1 VITTAG
7 DAIICTFYGR
17 NPCLY
22 EESDKQGNGAN
33 QDMDM
38 ERSFLNAFECALRL
52 KDYSLYDLNLHIA
65 ISIGEMSF
73 GILGGFKDKWVSV
86 LSGAPLFSIKEC
98 LENSKSKEIVISKE
112 CDYLVHKHLSAYE
125 FLYMENKNFKF
136 SSKNY
141 AKIEST
147 IMFDREILDETKLN
161 ISLLSHFISK
171 PVNKSIVGGYIET
184 MTELRDITTIF
195 ISLDSYDIKSETNI
209 ELLQPFLHMIQE
221 KCSASGGFVRQFLI
235 DDKGC
240 VAILMWGVPSYSYSN
255 NSFRAIS
262 CASLIKLSSRY
273 MNYAIS
279 IGIASGNCCC
289 GNIGSSLRQEY
300 VVLGSSVNFAS
311 RLMSAAKGRILISFS
326 VLMMLPR
333 SNRELIDEVEMIDP
347 KDSNNTIKVYSI
359 PKNIPIDSILLND
372 RLELKSIIR
381 KNVSEY
387 INKCIN
393 KLAMYQLNDS
403 HKGRDIK
410 RTSITNQQQNLNSI
424 ESVNAVFIAA
434 PHCFGKSSVLLYAK
448 HAAQEKN
455 IKLIQ
460 LSCMEN
466 DETIPFKFIKNLLSK
481 LSFTDDWNNSI
492 VRNYNLLYYC
502 GDLLNHHQTFKC
514 ISILNM
520 IFDENGHSS
529 NLSFSED
536 VDNLLFLVISQIINS
551 FKTFILTVKHSEYI
565 DESSWKVLNLILK
578 RHSNILI
585 IFSILTP
592 LNHDKSLTGVNRD
605 SDHIQYDLNKAR
617 FDLSK
622 GLNTSA
628 SKHTNFCSKF
638 NFKFNCLNSLLWGSK
653 SKKIQPIMQ
662 SSLSRN
668 GIRFYP
674 CEALKEIL
682 ENKITK
688 FIEITSLSLFEIKFI
703 IGRTL
708 NIKVCE
714 ISQELVDIVFQVSA
728 GSPFWCK
735 VNFY

>member
-1 VITTAG
+1 
-7 DAIICTFYGR
+7 
-17 NPCLY
+17 
-22 EESDKQGNGAN
+22 
-33 QDMDM
+33 M

-73 GILGGFKDKWVSV
+73 GILGGFKNKWVSV

-98 LENSKSKEIVISKE
+98 LENSKAKEIVISKE

-125 FLYMENKNFKF
+125 FLFMENKNFKF
-136 SSKNY
+136 SSENY

-171 PVNKSIVGGYIET
+171 PVNKSIIGGYIET

-195 ISLDSYDIKSETNI
+195 ISLDSYDIKSETNT
-209 ELLQPFLHMIQE
+209 ELLQPFLYMLQE

-255 NSFRAIS
+255 NSYRAIS
-262 CASLIKLSSRY
+262 CASSIMLSSRY
-273 MNYAIS
+273 MNYAVS

-289 GNIGSSLRQEY
+289 GNIGSSARQEY

-311 RLMSAAKGRILISFS
+311 RLMSAAHGRILISLTVF
-326 VLMMLPR
+326 MMLP
-333 SNRELIDEVEMIDP
+333 STNRELIDEVEMIYP
-347 KDSNNTIKVYSI
+347 KDSNTTIKVYSI
-359 PKNIPIDSILLND
+359 PTDIPIDSILLND
-372 RLELKSIIR
+372 MIEIKAILR

-393 KLAMYQLNDS
+393 SLAVYQLNDS
-403 HKGRDIK
+403 QKGYDYDIK
-410 RTSITNQQQNLNSI
+410 RTRIPNYKQNLNAT

-448 HAAQEKN
+448 QAAQEKN

-460 LSCMEN
+460 LNCMVN
-466 DETIPFKFIKNLLSK
+466 DETTPFKFIKNLLYKIS
-481 LSFTDDWNNSI
+481 STDDWNNSV
-492 VRNYNLLYYC
+492 VRNHNLLYYC

-514 ISILNM
+514 VSILNK
-520 IFDENGHSS
+520 IFDENNDSP
-529 NLSFSED
+529 NLLFSDD
-536 VDNLLFLVISQIINS
+536 VDNLLFLIISQIINS
-551 FKTFILTVKHSEYI
+551 FKTFILTVNHSEYI
-565 DESSWKVLNLILK
+565 DESSWNVLNLLLK
-578 RHSNILI
+578 RQTNILI
-585 IFSILTP
+585 IFSILMP
-592 LNHDKSLTGVNRD
+592 LNHDKSLNGVNCD
-605 SDHIQYDLNKAR
+605 SDHVQYDSNKMR

-638 NFKFNCLNSLLWGSK
+638 NFKFNCLNSFLWGSK

-662 SSLSRN
+662 NSFSRN
-668 GIRFYP
+668 GIRFHP
-674 CEALKEIL
+674 GEALKEIL

-714 ISQELVDIVFQVSA
+714 ISQELVDIVFQISS

-735 VNFY
+735 VISPFFNFNFFCFQLYLLCVI